1 MDSRRI
7 LLTGLSTYWGG
18 RLAQALERE
27 PGVEAIIGVDSEE
40 PRVELE
46 RTEFVRVGTQH
57 GLIRRI
63 VQAAEVDTVIDT
75 RLVVDSATTSPK
87 KAHENNVIGTMNIL
101 AACAGSDSPVRKF
114 VFKSSAHYY
123 GCEQDDPAFFTE
135 EMQRPH
141 PARTPIEKDIVEV
154 EKALHDFAVQR
165 PDVSVTVLRFANG
178 IGIGLRTSHTVL
190 FGLPVVPTILGFDP
204 RYQFIHEDDI
214 VGCLEY
220 AVRNDLP
227 GVYNAAGD
235 GVLALSEVL
244 DGLDKRTLPV
254 LPPWGTGIAVD
265 GLRRTGLRLPPEL
278 VRQLRFGRGLDN
290 RRLKAAGY
298 RYRYTTREA
307 IAAYRADQ
315 RVEPV
320 KRSAGTPYRYER
332 EVEEFLRRSPSVRA
346 QGSGVGRDWRPS
358 PEQIEELRRALVT
371 LDASRPAGNGSRKG
385 HAAAAPEPSA
395 PTSDLA
401 AHEDLKAEEVIAI
414 LPSLELTDLEDLR
427 RHEAAHRGRTTVLG
441 AIDRAR
447 ERRGRTASP

>member
-46 RTEFVRVGTQH
+46 RTEFVRVGNQH
-57 GLIRRI
+57 SLIRRI

-75 RLVVDSATTSPK
+75 RLVVDSATTSSK
-87 KAHENNVIGTMNIL
+87 HAHENNVIGTMNIL
-101 AACAGSDSPVRKF
+101 AACAGEDSPVRKF
-114 VFKSSAHYY
+114 VFKSSAHFY

-135 EMQRPH
+135 DMERPH
-141 PARTPIEKDIVEV
+141 PPRTPIEKDIVEA

-190 FGLPVVPTILGFDP
+190 FSRPVVPTILGFDP

-214 VGCLEY
+214 VGCLEH

-227 GVYNAAGD
+227 GVYNAAAD

-244 DGLDKRTLPV
+244 DGLGRPTLPL
-254 LPPWGTGIAVD
+254 LPPWGTGAAVSAL
-265 GLRRTGLRLPPEL
+265 GRTGLRLPPEM

-298 RYRYTTREA
+298 RFRYTTREA

-315 RVEPV
+315 RVASL
-320 KRSAGTPYRYER
+320 KRAGSTPYRYES

-346 QGSGVGRDWRPS
+346 KAPARDSEWRPTA
-358 PEQIEELRRALVT
+358 EQLEELRRALVT
-371 LDASRPAGNGSRKG
+371 LEAPGPQANGADR
-385 HAAAAPEPSA
+385 AAPDAKSPVHGPGGELSSYDELRA
-395 PTSDLA
+395 D
-401 AHEDLKAEEVIAI
+401 EVIAI
-414 LPSLELTDLEDLR
+414 LPSLELGDLEELR
-427 RHEAAHRGRTTVLG
+427 RHEAAHRGRTTVLA

-447 ERRGRTASP
+447 ERRGHTASG